1 MKFID
6 SVSEM
11 AETARKINADGRSV
25 GLVPTMG
32 YLHEGHMSLV
42 RRSRKENEVTV
53 LSIFVNPTQFG
64 PNEDLDKYPR
74 DLSGD
79 LARCEAEGVDIVFA
93 PTASA
98 MYPEGYGTFVGVE
111 GVSEGLCGASR
122 PGHFR
127 GVATVVTKLFNIAAP
142 DRAYFGAK
150 DFQQTAVVRRMA
162 SDLNMAVEVIVCPT
176 VREADG
182 LAISSRN
189 SFLSADERKAA
200 LSISRGLKR
209 AGDVRKSGE
218 KDTAKLK
225 EAVIQEISGEPTLRV
240 DYIECVDPNSIKPV
254 NKADKAVLIA
264 VAVFAGNT
272 RLIDNALI

>member
-6 SVSEM
+6 NIREM
-11 AETARKINADGRSV
+11 AETARKIKSAGKSI

-42 RRSRKENEVTV
+42 RRSRRENEVTV

-98 MYPEGYGTFVGVE
+98 MYPEGYGTFVSVE
-111 GVSEGLCGASR
+111 GVSEGLCGTSR

-127 GVATVVTKLFNIAAP
+127 GVATVVNKLFNIAMP
-142 DRAYFGAK
+142 DKAYFGAK

-189 SFLSADERKAA
+189 SFLSSEERKAA
-200 LSISRGLKR
+200 LSISRGLKK
-209 AGDVRKSGE
+209 AGEVYKSGE
-218 KDTAKLK
+218 KDTARLK
-225 EAVIQEISGEPTLRV
+225 EAVLQEISGEPILRV
-240 DYIECVDPNSIKPV
+240 DYIECVDPDSIKSV
-254 NKADKAVLIA
+254 HIADKTVLIA
-264 VAVFAGNT
+264 VAVFAGGT